1 MEGNLEIWKSGS
13 GRPKNLEWLAG
24 HLVRFLPQKVKK
36 SDLKKSGVAK
46 SGIWND
52 LFSLKKVIK
61 TRKMNY
67 GSHPFTLSIRNNMMI
82 RTILVVLCA
91 AAPAASGFAM
101 GSPRTNSVGRNRR
114 RLATTTA
121 ASSSKSSARKEEGEM
136 VGPVSA
142 AAPDAAVV
150 PLVRRGGDGRSR
162 RDVLLGTIVAATVVP
177 LATWSSSAAA
187 APKLRPDDAFAS
199 LVAARGELRYAA
211 DTYLPKSDWEGMREY
226 LESGAANMNNYENSA
241 QALLESKRLDA
252 ESKRD
257 IGTIR
262 RYGVGADVIIMYGG
276 LKNELSVRN
285 DADVDDEGGDG
296 GGGGTSGAEVGK
308 YLRRTADSLE
318 EVLAICRSNGFT

>member
-1 MEGNLEIWKSGS
+1 MSLELVTAGRWWAQFVDFFVFCTFRSYCTLLTIEVVSIW
-13 GRPKNLEWLAG
+13 
-24 HLVRFLPQKVKK
+24 
-36 SDLKKSGVAK
+36 
-46 SGIWND
+46 
-52 LFSLKKVIK
+52 
-61 TRKMNY
+61 
-67 GSHPFTLSIRNNMMI
+67 NNMMI

-101 GSPRTNSVGRNRR
+101 GSPRANSVGRARR
-114 RLATTTA
+114 RLATTTTT
-121 ASSSKSSARKEEGEM
+121 ASSSKASARKEEGEM
-136 VGPVSA
+136 VGPVA
-142 AAPDAAVV
+142 TDAVVVVV

-177 LATWSSSAAA
+177 LATWSSSSTTVA
-187 APKLRPDDAFAS
+187 APKLRPDDAYKS

-211 DTYLPKSDWEGMREY
+211 DTYLPKGDWEGMREY
-226 LESGAANMNNYENSA
+226 LESGAVNMNNYEYSA
-241 QALLESKRLDA
+241 QSLLESKRLDA

-285 DADVDDEGGDG
+285 DADGDDEGGDE

-308 YLRRTADSLE
+308 YLRRTVDSLE

>member
-1 MEGNLEIWKSGS
+1 M
-13 GRPKNLEWLAG
+13 
-24 HLVRFLPQKVKK
+24 
-36 SDLKKSGVAK
+36 
-46 SGIWND
+46 
-52 LFSLKKVIK
+52 
-61 TRKMNY
+61 
-67 GSHPFTLSIRNNMMI
+67 NNMMI
-82 RTILVVLCA
+82 RTILVFLCA

-114 RLATTTA
+114 RLATTTT
-121 ASSSKSSARKEEGEM
+121 ASSSKASARREEGVM
-136 VGPVSA
+136 VMGPVSA
-142 AAPDAAVV
+142 AATDAVVVVV
-150 PLVRRGGDGRSR
+150 PLVRRGGDGRIR

-177 LATWSSSAAA
+177 LATWSSSSTAVA
-187 APKLRPDDAFAS
+187 APKLRPDDAYAS

-211 DTYLPKSDWEGMREY
+211 DTYLPEGDWEGMRVY
-226 LESGAANMNNYENSA
+226 LESGAVNMNNYEYSA
-241 QALLESKRLDA
+241 QSLLESKRLDA

-285 DADVDDEGGDG
+285 DADGDDEGDDE

-308 YLRRTADSLE
+308 YLRRTVDSLE